1 MPMSNTSDSTIS
13 AFLDALASG
22 ESTPGGGGASAL
34 TGSQAAALVSMV
46 LRFTIGKKKYADVE
60 AEMQECLTKSET
72 LRTQLLGLADGDVE
86 AFNAVVATYSMPK
99 ATDEEKAARTAA
111 MQNALKGAM
120 EVSILIAEASLAV
133 IHLTDPVGAKGNSNV
148 VSDAATAAYLGY
160 AAVRG
165 ALINVNI
172 NLKFIKDEAYVAEWS
187 AKGEALV
194 AEAEAAFAVGR
205 DACQETL
212 GIAV

>member
-1 MPMSNTSDSTIS
+1 MGNTAETSVG

-46 LRFTIGKKKYADVE
+46 IRFTVGKKKYADVE
-60 AEMQECLTKSET
+60 AEMQDYLTKSEA
-72 LRTQLLGLADGDVE
+72 LREELLALADGDVD

-99 ATDEEKAARTAA
+99 STDEEKAARTAA
-111 MQNALKGAM
+111 MQSALKGAM
-120 EVSILIAEASLAV
+120 EVSVAIAEASLAV
-133 IHLTDPVGAKGNSNV
+133 IRLTEPVGAKGNSNV

-160 AAVRG
+160 AGLRG

-172 NLKFIKDEAYVAEWS
+172 NLKFIKDEAYVAKWS
-187 AKGEALV
+187 AKRDALV
-194 AEAEAAFAVGR
+194 QEADGAFARGR
-205 DACQETL
+205 DACAETL
-212 GIAV
+212 KIAV